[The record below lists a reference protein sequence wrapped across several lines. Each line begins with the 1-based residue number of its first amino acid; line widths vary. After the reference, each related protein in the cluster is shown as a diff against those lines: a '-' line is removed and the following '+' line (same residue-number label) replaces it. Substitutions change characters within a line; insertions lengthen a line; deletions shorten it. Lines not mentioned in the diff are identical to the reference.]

1 MVDYYRVLGVERDA
15 SDADIKKAYR
25 REALKWHP
33 DKNPDNK
40 DAAERRFKEISQAFK
55 VLSNGDERAHYDRY
69 GDEQTAR
76 PRGPGAP
83 SHAHA
88 NMYAEELSPED
99 IFNMFFGI
107 PPGARG
113 SRRRPR
119 PHQRAPPS
127 DDIHVVNLNF
137 VQLLPIVLLLL
148 FSLLS
153 SITIGES
160 DKSYSFSPL
169 ENLPEERQTLRS
181 GVRYYVPEY
190 FEVQYPDHASVHALE
205 TSIEKENLKR
215 VRRRCRLE
223 RTQKQRMVDTANYYS
238 GAERDGMLDV
248 ARRAPTKWC
257 EELERLEAFG

>member
-15 SDADIKKAYR
+15 SDADIKKVCTAELPLLMYCLGTGAYR
-25 REALKWHP
+25 RIGEKRSNGTQVNSHIARMRLLTSTASNSLTAPSYALAGREPVAQMSSRVAPHFRCVWLTA

-137 VQLLPIVLLLL
+137 VQARAAFF
-148 FSLLS
+148 FSCNV
-153 SITIGES
+153 
-160 DKSYSFSPL
+160 DD
-169 ENLPEERQTLRS
+169 LRS
-181 GVRYYVPEY
+181 MHCE
-190 FEVQYPDHASVHALE
+190 HA
-205 TSIEKENLKR
+205 
-215 VRRRCRLE
+215 
-223 RTQKQRMVDTANYYS
+223 
-238 GAERDGMLDV
+238 
-248 ARRAPTKWC
+248 
-257 EELERLEAFG
+257 